1 MNALGAYYYR
11 PHLDVTSFTLTAL
24 AIMMMVFFSGC
35 RTKDKENY
43 STWQVYRGD
52 DGSNAYS
59 ALNQINT
66 KNISQ
71 LKVAWTYQTGDRSEY
86 FSLECNPIIINDT
99 LYGISPKLKTFALNA
114 QTGKELWVFD
124 PFEKDSKDGGFN
136 RGITYWKSGNEKRIF
151 VFAQSKLMAVDAE
164 TGKQVMSFG
173 ENGFIDLNKG
183 LRDYNGTEWHESVGN
198 TSPGVIY
205 QDMIITGSS
214 VGEEYGSFPGHIRAY
229 DTRTGKLIWMFH
241 TIPQP
246 GERGY
251 DTWPKD
257 AYKTAGGCNAWS
269 GLSID
274 RKRGI
279 LFAATGAA
287 SFDFHG
293 GERIGQNLFSNCVI
307 AIDAA
312 TGKYIWH
319 YQVSHHDLW
328 DYDLPAPPNLIT
340 VKQGNKIID
349 AVAQITKQGFIFLF
363 DRETGVPLFPIEER
377 PVAVSKIPGE
387 QSWPT
392 QPFPSKPLPLCRQ
405 KFDETVITDIS
416 PEAHEYVLK
425 EAKKYEWGDIYLP
438 PTVRGIIQM
447 PGFRGGAEW
456 SGACVDMKTGIMY
469 VGINDIP
476 NIVQLVERKENIAGE
491 FRNMNMEQAG
501 KILYNRNCSACH
513 GADLKGNRQFPPLLQ
528 IEQRL
533 KPDEAKNVIEKGR
546 GMMASFNK
554 LADEEKNAIVSYL
567 FKINGNQK
575 FVPKQMD
582 SLAKKNNTR
591 VRYSLKDYVQLLDQN
606 GYPGVKPPWGTLNA
620 VDLNTGDIL
629 WKKPLGQYPALAAKG
644 VANTGTQLF
653 GGGIVT
659 AGGLIFIGASQD
671 EKFRAIDKTTG
682 ETLWEY
688 QLPAGGYAT
697 PATYEVDGKQYV
709 VIAAGG
715 GGRQRT
721 NAGDYYIAFAL
732 E

>member
-1 MNALGAYYYR
+1 MNTICQSLRLRSGSICF
-11 PHLDVTSFTLTAL
+11 LFL
-24 AIMMMVFFSGC
+24 ATIILLSLPAC
-35 RTKDKENY
+35 KQKKEEEY
-43 STWQVYRGD
+43 KSWEVYRGD

-59 ALNQINT
+59 GLDQINT
-66 KNISQ
+66 KNVSQ
-71 LKVAWTYQTGDRSEY
+71 LKVAWTYQTGDKSDY
-86 FSLECNPIIINDT
+86 FSVECNPIIINDT
-99 LYGISPKLKTFALNA
+99 LYGISPKLKTFAINA
-114 QTGKELWVFD
+114 KTGKELWVFD
-124 PFEKDSKDGGFN
+124 PFAKDGKGGGFN

-151 VFAQSKLMAVDAE
+151 VFAESRLMAIDAV
-164 TGKQVMSFG
+164 TGKQFMSFG
-173 ENGFIDLNKG
+173 ENGYIDLSKG
-183 LRDYNGTEWHESVGN
+183 LRDYEGTEWHESVGN

-205 QDMIITGSS
+205 QDLIITGSA
-214 VGEEYGSFPGHIRAY
+214 VGEEYGSYPGHIRAY
-229 DTRTGKLIWMFH
+229 DVRTGKMKWIFH
-241 TIPQP
+241 TVPQP
-246 GERGY
+246 GELGH
-251 DTWPKD
+251 DTWPKE

-287 SFDFHG
+287 SADFHG
-293 GERIGQNLFSNCVI
+293 GERVGQNLFSNCVI

-312 TGKYIWH
+312 TGKHIWH

-328 DYDLPAPPNLIT
+328 DYDLPSPPNLIT
-340 VKQGNKIID
+340 VKKDNKLID
-349 AVAQITKQGFIFLF
+349 AVAQITKQGFIFVF
-363 DRETGVPLFPIEER
+363 DRETGTPLFPIEEK

-405 KFDETVITDIS
+405 KFDESVITDLS
-416 PEAHEYVLK
+416 PEAHDYALK
-425 EAKKYEWGDIYLP
+425 EAKKYEWGDMYLP
-438 PTVRGIIQM
+438 PTVEGIIQM

-456 SGACVDMKTGIMY
+456 SGGCVDMKTGIMY

-476 NIVQLVERKENIAGE
+476 NLVQLIELKENISEE
-491 FRNMNMEQAG
+491 FSNVNMQQAG
-501 KILYNRNCSACH
+501 KILYSRNCSACH
-513 GADLKGNRQFPPLLQ
+513 GADLKGNSQFPPLLQ

-533 KPDEAKNVIEKGR
+533 KPDEAKSIIEKGR

-554 LADEEKNAIVSYL
+554 LDDEEKNAIVSYL
-567 FKINGNQK
+567 FKTKGNKK
-575 FVPKQMD
+575 FVAKHPD
-582 SLAKKNNTR
+582 SLNAINSTR
-591 VRYSLKDYVQLLDQN
+591 TRYRLKDYRQLLDQN

-629 WKKPLGQYPALAAKG
+629 WKKPLGEYPDLIAKG
-644 VANTGTQLF
+644 ITNTGTQLF

-659 AGGLIFIGASQD
+659 AGGLVFIGASQD
-671 EKFRAIDKTTG
+671 EKFRAIDKTNG
-682 ETLWEY
+682 KTLWEY

-721 NAGDYYIAFAL
+721 KAGDYYIAFAL
-732 E
+732 P